1 MLKTYLNLL
10 ISLGITPTAIA
21 KQAHTDPSTFR
32 KYLKGECNLSDAT
45 LLKLQTYLALVKQVT
60 QEFPY

>member
-1 MLKTYLNLL
+1 MLKISLNSL

-21 KQAHTDPSTFR
+21 KQAGIDPSTFR
-32 KYLKGECNLSDAT
+32 KYLKGECNLSNPS
-45 LLKLQTYLALVKQVT
+45 LLKLQTYLSLVKQVT

>member
-1 MLKTYLNLL
+1 MLKTYLNAL

-21 KQAHTDPSTFR
+21 KQAGIDSSTFR
-32 KYLKGECNLSDAT
+32 KYLKGECNLSDPS
-45 LLKLQTYLALVKQVT
+45 LLKLQTYLSLVKQVT